1 MHQSID
7 GRRGG
12 HRIFEDSLPFGK
24 DEIAGQQHAMTL
36 VAMGQQGEQ
45 DFHLVNGATALRRHS
60 HAPAPVSYDWRAC
73 HSGPA
78 APDRAPSDHLVYQ
91 RG

>member
-12 HRIFEDSLPFGK
+12 HRIFEDPLPFGK

-45 DFHLVNGATALRRHS
+45 DFHFVTALLHI
-60 HAPAPVSYDWRAC
+60 AEV
-73 HSGPA
+73 
-78 APDRAPSDHLVYQ
+78 VNYQ
-91 RG
+91 GLISIQPLQFFLQPEFGFGQQ